1 MAARATAE
9 AENARHTR
17 YKRCAGFRPGRVG
30 SRSCK
35 SVRTRPRIS
44 AARSRRAASAP
55 LSARGEPAEV
65 DARFQAASPQPQPA
79 RAQGDNDGRPA
90 SEIERLVDV
99 SDTAVCSEHPPAP
112 TQVVPERG
120 MPVTSI
126 GRTPGRARSKRLYPA
141 GSGCSSGAQLGEGGA
156 LARGGHRHRP
166 TQSPKRWRRSTIAG
180 AAYWSVR
187 TAEGEPR
194 RTGGGCGFPPALQSG
209 MADSRLPRTG
219 IAHTY
224 CQFIG

>member
-1 MAARATAE
+1 MLATRATSGAQ
-9 AENARHTR
+9 
-17 YKRCAGFRPGRVG
+17 GFALG
-30 SRSCK
+30 
-35 SVRTRPRIS
+35 
-44 AARSRRAASAP
+44 A
-55 LSARGEPAEV
+55 SARGPARAFARV
-65 DARFQAASPQPQPA
+65 RGSPPPAPDAQPPPLFPPAASQPKLTPGSKQRPRNRNPA

-141 GSGCSSGAQLGEGGA
+141 GSGCSSGAQLGEGGG
-156 LARGGHRHRP
+156 LARGGHRHGP
-166 TQSPKRWRRSTIAG
+166 HQSPKRWRRSTIAG

-194 RTGGGCGFPPALQSG
+194 RTGGGL
-209 MADSRLPRTG
+209 RLPPCPTVGRG
-219 IAHTY
+219 
-224 CQFIG
+224 